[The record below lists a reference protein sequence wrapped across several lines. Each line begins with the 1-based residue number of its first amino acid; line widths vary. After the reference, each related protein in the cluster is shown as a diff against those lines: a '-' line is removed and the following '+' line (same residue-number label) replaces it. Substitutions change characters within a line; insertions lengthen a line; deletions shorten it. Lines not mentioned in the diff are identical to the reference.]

1 MIQNKMLLFIK
12 HVLAL
17 FYPIFSLQL
26 IPSGL
31 SLNILFFSLRR
42 TYRVKKHVL

>member
-1 MIQNKMLLFIK
+1 MIKNKMLLFIK

-31 SLNILFFSLRR
+31 SQHIIF
-42 TYRVKKHVL
+42 